1 MIKDLI
7 SKAHWLSQFEDDW
20 AVEWILHKAVD
31 QWVVDAQ
38 RKTSANAK
46 IRDTLA
52 ETTFPP
58 PGSKFTSAG
67 D

>member
-7 SKAHWLSQFEDDW
+7 SKARWLSQFEDDW
-20 AVEWILHKAVD
+20 AAEWILHKAVD
-31 QWVVDAQ
+31 QRVVDAQ
-38 RKTSANAK
+38 RKTGVNAR

-52 ETTFPP
+52 EMTFPP
-58 PGSKFTSAG
+58 PGSKFTPAG